1 MGYGNVAADLVLAGQ
16 LLVLACAYLLPG
28 LPTGSIPLKEMGAL
42 AILVYMVFSALHLLA
57 I

>member
-16 LLVLACAYLLPG
+16 LVVLALVYLIPG
-28 LPTGSIPLKEMGAL
+28 LTAGSIPLKEMGAL
-42 AILVYMVFSALHLLA
+42 AILVYMVFSALHLLS